1 MPPAT
6 RAARPDERDNHAAGH
21 ARTGTDEA
29 HVDHTVIGRLAE
41 LARIG
46 DFLAAA
52 RTRAHTLLV
61 EGEPGMGKTT
71 LWLEGAA
78 RAEAAGMLVLAARP
92 SGAEATFAW
101 AAIGDLLEAVPD
113 AALDALPPPQARA
126 LRVALLR
133 EAPTEDAPAPDP
145 RAVAVAL
152 RNALV
157 ALAADRPVLV
167 AVDDIGW
174 LDSPSA
180 LALGFAIRR
189 LRDEPCGFLLARRI
203 EVDAGLPTEVIGLPV
218 GVARPS
224 DVIARPSDVIARPS
238 DVSARAS
245 DGVAGLAMELDRLP
259 ADAPFDRLRIGP
271 MDIRSVGRLV
281 EERLGLA
288 LPREDVRR
296 IHATSLGN
304 PFYALELARAAGG
317 RGIDAGL
324 ALPDSLR
331 RLVGARVAGLPAPTR
346 EALAVAA
353 ALAHPKVARVAEAI
367 GATPAAIGAPWAAV
381 EAVLAPAIDAH
392 VVEVL
397 DGRLQFTHPLLRS
410 AAWEEATPGRRR
422 EIHARLAAIVGDQEE
437 RARHLALSADG
448 PDASIADAL
457 EEAAA
462 HARARGAPGAAAD
475 LAGLARRLTPADHP
489 ADALRR
495 GLAEGEH
502 ALVSGDAQRARS
514 ICEQLLSTSTDHRDR
529 ARVSLLLAT
538 VDLQALDL
546 RAAVSLL
553 REALRETD
561 DDRVRMRC
569 EGLLT
574 AALDDLEED
583 VPEALA
589 HGLAELEIA
598 ERLGDTVHV
607 ATALRGIARNE
618 QRLSGRFPA
627 ERMDRAMAL
636 EPVVRAARSVFE
648 WPSICLAEMHSWT
661 DDVPGALGEWE
672 VLRQAAM
679 ERGEEPSLGWILA
692 RQSGFECVVGRFDA
706 ALAHVAEGLELAA
719 GSDHPVGRATMLASR
734 AFVRAHLG
742 DEVGCRRDAEGASA
756 LAAASGVVMAERTVA
771 WALGLLEL
779 SLGDAAAAHAVLG
792 PLVTA
797 ARAAGIRE
805 PGAVRFVPDEV
816 EALVGTGR
824 LDEAEA
830 LLDPYTTL
838 ARSSGRLGA
847 WAAADRARG
856 LLLAARGDGAGAIEV
871 LGASRELYG
880 TVDQPFGLGRT
891 LLALGAAQRRA
902 LRRRDARA
910 TLEAAVA
917 VFERLG
923 AVRWAETARRELGAI
938 SGRQAAGEGLTAAEQ
953 RVAELVAAG
962 RTNREVAATLFLT
975 ERTIESHLSHVYAKL
990 GIRSRAELAAAWST
1004 STDRPPPA

>member
-1 MPPAT
+1 M
-6 RAARPDERDNHAAGH
+6 
-21 ARTGTDEA
+21 
-29 HVDHTVIGRLAE
+29 DHTVIGRLAE

-46 DFLAAA
+46 DFLAVA

-101 AAIGDLLEAVPD
+101 AAVGDLLEAVPD

-152 RNALV
+152 RNALL
-157 ALAADRPVLV
+157 ALAAERPVLV
-167 AVDDIGW
+167 AVDDIQW

-203 EVDAGLPTEVIGLPV
+203 EVDARVPMTLDGQAMDAVA
-218 GVARPS
+218 VARPS
-224 DVIARPSDVIARPS
+224 DAIAGLPT
-238 DVSARAS
+238 
-245 DGVAGLAMELDRLP
+245 GVAGLPMELDRLP
-259 ADAPFDRLRIGP
+259 ADAPFDRLRLGP

-304 PFYALELARAAGG
+304 PFYALELARAAGS

-331 RLVGARVAGLPAPTR
+331 RLVGERVAGLPAPTR

-353 ALAHPKVARVAEAI
+353 ALAHGKVARVAEAI
-367 GATPAAIGAPWAAV
+367 GASPAAT
-381 EAVLAPAIDAH
+381 EAVLAPAIEAH

-422 EIHARLAAIVGDQEE
+422 EIHARLAAIVADQEE

-502 ALVSGDAQRARS
+502 ALVSGDAQRART

-636 EPVVRAARSVFE
+636 EPVVRAVRSVFE

-672 VLRQAAM
+672 ALRRAAM

-742 DEVGCRRDAEGASA
+742 DEPGCRRDADGASA
-756 LAAASGVVMAERTVA
+756 LAAASGVVIAERTVA

-779 SLGDAAAAHAVLG
+779 SLGDAAAAHARLG

-838 ARSSGRLGA
+838 ARSTGRLGS

-871 LGASRELYG
+871 LEASRELYG

-910 TLEAAVA
+910 TLDMALA

-923 AVRWAETARRELGAI
+923 AVRWAETARRELRAI
-938 SGRQAAGEGLTAAEQ
+938 SGRQAAGEELTAAER

-962 RTNREVAATLFLT
+962 RTNREVAAALFLT

-990 GIRSRAELAAAWST
+990 GIRSRAELAAAWSA
-1004 STDRPPPA
+1004 SADRPLRA